1 MKDLRPIG
9 RRARVFYARTRYN
22 GCAADLS
29 PLAITKGHF
38 QSSYSKNR
46 SNSPALRAVS
56 WMISAEQK
64 QVIYIGPVSQ
74 LTDIFLVDS
83 AHLSAEQ
90 NRGTLGL
97 QEQLRK
103 LIQRHAR
110 DISENSERLSTE
122 YHFDQPGSL
131 NSTIKLS
138 SWPVRDDRDF
148 VLFRAGIAIVMT
160 NQGIGSKAS

>member
-9 RRARVFYARTRYN
+9 RRARVFYARTRYS

-29 PLAITKGHF
+29 PRVRTSGHF

-46 SNSPALRAVS
+46 SYDPVLRAVS
-56 WMISAEQK
+56 WMISADQK
-64 QVIYIGPVSQ
+64 QVLYIGPVSQ

-90 NRGTLGL
+90 NRSTLGL

-122 YHFDQPGSL
+122 YHFDQLGSL
-131 NSTIKLS
+131 ISTIKLS
-138 SWPVRDDRDF
+138 SWPVRDDTNF

-160 NQGIGSKAS
+160 NQGIGSKAP